1 MGSRRSGFILDAR
14 TMGLNPSRPPSPSRA
29 PAASPKC
36 KEQEQSEKEA
46 KQLDKSSN
54 SKLDIQT
61 REGSVV
67 EASSHAQCNVSTDS
81 VPTDYYRCLLQKLR
95 HATGDASEVNF
106 ELNNIFLKRL
116 DEIDCL
122 AGQGVDAMQ
131 SSQLRLV
138 TFQEWVDFLLHVN
151 NVILGN
157 MSDLEE
163 EAYGKI
169 AACFQSVKGEQQQA
183 LDENRKLLKD
193 IGSIIKLVQSA
204 YHHNVWDLE
213 GISLE
218 TLTVQQLLGLKS
230 DQVRPESESEK
241 MGECMK
247 SLVNE
252 MANKHDEV
260 CLLKSQI
267 NALEE
272 VVHTA
277 SQKLHLKDQCIAQ
290 LNRQLEEITECFYTM
305 SEHTPC
311 DGPLM
316 NVTKDVKQEHPVVET
331 SSSDTAT
338 VDTITNDILEN
349 LSIQDT
355 QESEMLRLLNTEL
368 NELFDLHSKQEYQAM
383 DCRRKR
389 LSCFFEMLTTE
400 RDNTVRKLEN
410 IRSHLRILQSDLE
423 QPCLTS
429 NSPETGP
436 DDPDTKMLEVLRW
449 KLHSLDQCNRELH
462 GKCQRLDTESKIKIS
477 ELQAQIESDN
487 GFSQR
492 NSDILKEIADLI
504 CKLHSSDFS
513 YNEVYDESSTDNP
526 FCIAIKEM
534 FEQRSEQEQK
544 QMACNAE
551 ASSSDCPH
559 RQQLEHTLLHCQT
572 QSEILQATRDNYLS
586 IIDEFKRDLE
596 ELTEQVEQQ
605 QLQQSTQSTSQSCPE
620 PELHCVDPPRINC
633 ELEIQNEHLACQ
645 IQGLQGS
652 LQDRDNQIDQLQSM
666 IKSYSDFSENNR
678 LKGEIH
684 ELKQKNCDLS
694 RQMRELK
701 SLLNNQ
707 EEQRVELCSK
717 YENLM
722 TSFED
727 QCQEFKGAKRKVQS
741 LQTRLDQVEQL
752 QVELRTERKM
762 LREEVIA
769 LKEKEAVSTGRE
781 RALQEQQKSG
791 HMEVEKMRHLIRDM
805 QVHLQREDAQ
815 HRESVLQLEDA
826 NQSLRDQMGG
836 LAAECQRMQIR
847 LKQQTEVN
855 EQQEQIIDSF
865 RKWKDAQVRADEAMR
880 QCAKQAEEHIHML
893 LDENRTLAE
902 EYRCLFRD
910 HTLLDKEMYRVKQ
923 AVNYVSSSSMGCP
936 PQQSGGRMNPE
947 AGNDRQ
953 LS

>member
-1 MGSRRSGFILDAR
+1 
-14 TMGLNPSRPPSPSRA
+14 
-29 PAASPKC
+29 
-36 KEQEQSEKEA
+36 
-46 KQLDKSSN
+46 
-54 SKLDIQT
+54 
-61 REGSVV
+61 
-67 EASSHAQCNVSTDS
+67 
-81 VPTDYYRCLLQKLR
+81 
-95 HATGDASEVNF
+95 
-106 ELNNIFLKRL
+106 
-116 DEIDCL
+116 
-122 AGQGVDAMQ
+122 
-131 SSQLRLV
+131 
-138 TFQEWVDFLLHVN
+138 
-151 NVILGN
+151 
-157 MSDLEE
+157 
-163 EAYGKI
+163 
-169 AACFQSVKGEQQQA
+169 
-183 LDENRKLLKD
+183 
-193 IGSIIKLVQSA
+193 
-204 YHHNVWDLE
+204 
-213 GISLE
+213 
-218 TLTVQQLLGLKS
+218 
-230 DQVRPESESEK
+230 
-241 MGECMK
+241 
-247 SLVNE
+247 
-252 MANKHDEV
+252 
-260 CLLKSQI
+260 
-267 NALEE
+267 
-272 VVHTA
+272 
-277 SQKLHLKDQCIAQ
+277 
-290 LNRQLEEITECFYTM
+290 M

-462 GKCQRLDTESKIKIS
+462 GKCQRLDTESKK
-477 ELQAQIESDN
+477 LQAQIESDN

-504 CKLHSSDFS
+504 CKL
-513 YNEVYDESSTDNP
+513 
-526 FCIAIKEM
+526 
-534 FEQRSEQEQK
+534 
-544 QMACNAE
+544 NAE

-605 QLQQSTQSTSQSCPE
+605 QLQQSTQASQSCPE

-826 NQSLRDQMGG
+826 NESLRDQMGG

-947 AGNDRQ
+947 AGNDMARRLQ
-953 LS
+953 NLTSTSQRISNQNRTLRTQDNPLA